1 VVQLA
6 NQGARR
12 VAVKMVVVV
21 VVAVAVSVA
30 LAVAVAVAVVVVVMV
45 MVEGWRICRLNLN
58 LTGDIQLCFSH
69 AFICDVE

>member
-6 NQGARR
+6 NQGTRR

-30 LAVAVAVAVVVVVMV
+30 LAVAVVVVV

-58 LTGDIQLCFSH
+58 LTGVIQLCFSH
-69 AFICDVE
+69 AFICDVEYR